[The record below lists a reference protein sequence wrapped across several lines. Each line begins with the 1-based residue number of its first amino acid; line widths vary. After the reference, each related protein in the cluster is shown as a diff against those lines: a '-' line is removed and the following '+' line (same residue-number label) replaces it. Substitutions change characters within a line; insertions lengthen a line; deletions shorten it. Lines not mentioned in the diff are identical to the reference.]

1 MGTYQQSRMR
11 SLHMLN
17 TGDIFRLLSLV
28 LFSDYCKLEFEFA
41 LTNPQQLAEDHLGW
55 VTRHA
60 LSGS

>member
-1 MGTYQQSRMR
+1 
-11 SLHMLN
+11 MLN